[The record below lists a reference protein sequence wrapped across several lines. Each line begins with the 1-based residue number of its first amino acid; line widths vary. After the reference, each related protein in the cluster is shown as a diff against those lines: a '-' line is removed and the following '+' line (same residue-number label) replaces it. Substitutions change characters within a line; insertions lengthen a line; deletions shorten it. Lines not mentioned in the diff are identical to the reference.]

1 MLDIFAIFAAFGV
14 MGYESIKNSMK
25 DDSYKE
31 KARNKGDKTY
41 IDHKGR
47 YRSVDTDEY
56 LWHDIYNGV
65 DRYVGQKTGRVYWDR
80 GKEKVI
86 DFIKQRNKMLDE
98 KGVPI
103 YWKLCKPYYDNKLH
117 KMRDIHL
124 YEKETDRPFEYVG
137 YSQKKSGKFYS
148 SDYEHF
154 TIVYLDEN
162 NGMKSVSEY
171 REDIPIKWSMNYRLG
186 M

>member
-1 MLDIFAIFAAFGV
+1 MFNIFAIFTAFGI

-41 IDHKGR
+41 IDHKGKH
-47 YRSVDTDEY
+47 RSVETDEC
-56 LWHDIYNGV
+56 LWNDIYNGAN
-65 DRYVGQKTGRVYWDR
+65 RYIGQKTGRVYWDY
-80 GKEKVI
+80 GKEKAI
-86 DFIKQRNKMLDE
+86 EFIEQRNKMLEE

-103 YWKLCKPYYDNKLH
+103 YWKLCKPYYNDKLH
-117 KMRDIHL
+117 KMSNIHL

-137 YSQKKSGKFYS
+137 YSREKIGNFYFP
-148 SDYEHF
+148 DYEHF

-162 NGMKSVSEY
+162 NDMKSISEF
-171 REDIPIKWSMNYRLG
+171 RRDIPIKWELNYKLG